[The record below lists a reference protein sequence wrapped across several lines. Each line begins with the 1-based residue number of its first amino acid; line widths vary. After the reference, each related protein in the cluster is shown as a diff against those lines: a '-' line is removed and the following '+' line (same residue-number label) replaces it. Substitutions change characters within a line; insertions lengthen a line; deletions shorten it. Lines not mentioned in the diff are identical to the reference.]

1 MQRPPLPRAASA
13 GALADRSFPPE
24 AEEGHA
30 PLQRPLGVTSERLP
44 QGMRT
49 LHQGFFF
56 PLPALCFSFF
66 LVCPTARRETSASWP
81 GSQATLVSRHY
92 LSSAAPIRITT

>member
-1 MQRPPLPRAASA
+1 MERPPLPRAASA
-13 GALADRSFPPE
+13 GALADLSFPPE

-49 LHQGFFF
+49 LHQGYFFR
-56 PLPALCFSFF
+56 LPALCFSFF
-66 LVCPTARRETSASWP
+66 LLSLKILLRKP
-81 GSQATLVSRHY
+81 GTFVEG
-92 LSSAAPIRITT
+92 PG